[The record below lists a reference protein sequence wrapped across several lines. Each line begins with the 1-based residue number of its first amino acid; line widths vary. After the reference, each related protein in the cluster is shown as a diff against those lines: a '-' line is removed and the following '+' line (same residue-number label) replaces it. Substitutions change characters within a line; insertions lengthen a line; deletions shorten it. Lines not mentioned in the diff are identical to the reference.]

1 MKHLVILETFGK
13 KNLLKGKVSKL
24 FLNNTKIRPINLKM
38 MPLKP
43 LISKGQKVKKK

>member
-43 LISKGQKVKKK
+43 LSKGQKVKKK